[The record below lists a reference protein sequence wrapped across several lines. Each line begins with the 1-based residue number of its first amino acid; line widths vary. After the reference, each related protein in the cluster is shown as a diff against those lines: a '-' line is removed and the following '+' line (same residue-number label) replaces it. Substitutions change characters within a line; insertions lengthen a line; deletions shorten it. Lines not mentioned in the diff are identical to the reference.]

1 MSLRTAAILVVLTA
15 LVIGCTST
23 PRPYDSDHIDVTLS
37 APADDVRAAVAQV
50 LADQGYNIQWRDEKN
65 LSTGYRDETGG
76 PWNGL
81 LHWRFG
87 TLKSQVEVLI
97 SPGPDETTRLRLH
110 VLSKGK
116 DGLFTAWDT
125 APSALPQSAG
135 NQLRLIKNTLHL
147 L

>member
-1 MSLRTAAILVVLTA
+1 MNRRAAAILVLTT
-15 LVIGCTST
+15 LLIGCSST
-23 PRPYDSDHIDVTLS
+23 PHPYESDHIDVTLFAS
-37 APADDVRAAVAQV
+37 ADDVRAAVAQV
-50 LADQGYNIQWRDEKN
+50 LVDQGYDVQWNDEEN

-87 TLKSQVEVLI
+87 TLKSRVEVLI
-97 SPGPDETTRLRLH
+97 TPSPDETTRLRLH

-135 NQLRLIKNTLHL
+135 NQLRLIKNALHL

>member
-1 MSLRTAAILVVLTA
+1 MNRRAAAILVLTT
-15 LVIGCTST
+15 LLIGCSST
-23 PRPYDSDHIDVTLS
+23 PHPYESDHIDVTLS
-37 APADDVRAAVAQV
+37 ASADDVRAAVAQV
-50 LADQGYNIQWRDEKN
+50 LVDQGYDVQWNDEEN

-87 TLKSQVEVLI
+87 TLKSRVEVLI
-97 SPGPDETTRLRLH
+97 TPSPDETTRLRLH

-135 NQLRLIKNTLHL
+135 NQLRLIKNALHL

>member
-1 MSLRTAAILVVLTA
+1 MSRRTAPILVLTA
-15 LVIGCTST
+15 ALLIGCSST
-23 PRPYDSDHIDVTLS
+23 PHPYDSDHFDVTLS
-37 APADDVRAAVAQV
+37 APTDDVRTAVAQV
-50 LADQGYNIQWRDEKN
+50 LTDQGYDVQWKDDQT

-87 TLKSQVEVLI
+87 TLKSRVEVLI
-97 SPGPDETTRLRLH
+97 TPSPDETTRLRLQ

-116 DGLFTAWDT
+116 DGLFTAWET

-135 NQLRLIKNTLHL
+135 NQLRLIKNALHL

>member
-1 MSLRTAAILVVLTA
+1 MTRRTAAVLVLTM
-15 LVIGCTST
+15 LLIGCSST
-23 PRPYDSDHIDVTLS
+23 PHPYESDHIDVTLP
-37 APADDVRAAVAQV
+37 APADDVRTAVAQV
-50 LADQGYNIQWRDEKN
+50 LADQGYDVQWRDEET
-65 LSTGYRDETGG
+65 LGTGYRDETGG

-87 TLKSQVEVLI
+87 TLKSRVEVLI
-97 SPGPDETTRLRLH
+97 TPGSDEMTRLRLH

-116 DGLFTAWDT
+116 DGLFTAWDP

-135 NQLRLIKNTLHL
+135 NQLRLIKNALHL

>member
-1 MSLRTAAILVVLTA
+1 MRFRTASVLVSATLF
-15 LVIGCTST
+15 IGCVSM
-23 PRPYDSDHIDVTLS
+23 PQPYETDGIDVMLS
-37 APADDVRAAVAQV
+37 AQANDVRAAVAHI
-50 LADQGYNIQWRDEKN
+50 LTDGGYEVQWKDEET

-87 TLKSQVEVLI
+87 TVKSRVEALI
-97 SPGPDETTRLRLH
+97 TPQPDETTRLRLQ

-116 DGLFTAWDT
+116 DGIFTPWDT
-125 APSALPQSAG
+125 APSGLPQSAG
-135 NQLRLIKNTLHL
+135 NQLRLIKNALHL